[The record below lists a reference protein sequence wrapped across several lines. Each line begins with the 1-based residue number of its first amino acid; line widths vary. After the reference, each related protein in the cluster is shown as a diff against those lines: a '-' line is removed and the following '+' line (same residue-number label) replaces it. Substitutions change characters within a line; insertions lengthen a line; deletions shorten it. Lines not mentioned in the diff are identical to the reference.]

1 MLSFSALDQPRKIV
15 DEIPAARQAPSE
27 TVPTSTIPPTPPTP
41 FIPPISTPPTKPTT
55 KKPPKKKIKSTRT
68 VGANDDDH
76 DPTWAFDPPAGMS
89 LLEFGELGGVNE
101 GWDWD
106 TFEKDPRLELWVVR
120 VPKGVNP
127 KHLEH
132 AVINLPGPS
141 STRSNHRTTKVGVLN
156 RKQERYDIWNL
167 GSSSSLSSNDDMIGG
182 VEVGRVDNEDGAGGG
197 GEEMRGFTCLLPKK
211 NKSKN
216 KNKRGEFYIAPRPIA
231 RHLLV
236 TGQPAQPA
244 RPSTTNDPS
253 SSSTIPTIPTQNP
266 PRFAYPPELL
276 KHRYVAFGST
286 PVTPHNDDDDGDDD
300 KMELDDS
307 LAEDVHEQSSKSALK
322 TTTTDIKKESPKH
335 LKETRKRKKVEE
347 TAMPTPTPKKQK
359 KIKRSA

>member
-1 MLSFSALDQPRKIV
+1 MSDSESSESSTTSTELPSTIL
-15 DEIPAARQAPSE
+15 APSK
-27 TVPTSTIPPTPPTP
+27 
-41 FIPPISTPPTKPTT
+41 KPTA

-68 VGANDDDH
+68 VEANDDDH

-106 TFEKDPRLELWVVR
+106 TFERDPRLELWVVR

-141 STRSNHRTTKVGVLN
+141 STHPNQPNHRTTKVGVLN

-182 VEVGRVDNEDGAGGG
+182 VEVGRVDSDGGG